1 MGNHV
6 IPDFVYSVMLYSL
19 SHQDQRQMLI
29 CIQMIFHQ
37 SENMVTVN
45 VSVRTAQEELTVIS
59 VCSRDVERDRMERI
73 GYNSNVFQA
82 PQ

>member
-1 MGNHV
+1 
-6 IPDFVYSVMLYSL
+6 
-19 SHQDQRQMLI
+19 
-29 CIQMIFHQ
+29 
-37 SENMVTVN
+37 MVTVN

-59 VCSRDVERDRMERI
+59 VCSRDVEQDRMERI